1 MDKNTVIQGLWV
13 GRSLSVM
20 EQMSISSFIKHG
32 HEYHLYVY
40 DDDIEGLPKGVSL
53 KDADQI
59 LSRSRTPRQ
68 KEQISSGFSDMFRYR
83 LLLEKGGY
91 WVDTDVVCLRPF
103 DFEFE
108 YVFGRNRTRDQSKPI
123 ASAVIK
129 APVGCELME
138 FCCDRSLEL
147 EKDLD
152 KLKWAEVGPRLLSEA
167 VKNFGLTQYALPCK
181 TFSPIDWWTWQ
192 DLISGKLVTRIKTS
206 VILRKGVYAVH
217 LWNEI
222 WRRENLDKD
231 ATYHPRCLY
240 ERLKR
245 MYI

>member
-1 MDKNTVIQGLWV
+1 MDRNTAIQGLWV
-13 GRSLSVM
+13 GPSLSVM
-20 EQMSISSFIKHG
+20 EQMSILSFIKHG

-40 DDDIEGLPKGVSL
+40 DEDIEGIPKGATL

-59 LSRSRTPRQ
+59 LPRSRIPGHR
-68 KEQISSGFSDMFRYR
+68 EQISSGFSDIFRYR

-103 DFEFE
+103 AFGSD
-108 YVFGRNRTRDQSKPI
+108 YVFGQNRTRDPSKSI

-129 APVGCELME
+129 APVGCELIKS
-138 FCCDRSLEL
+138 CYDRSLEL

-152 KLKWAEVGPRLLSEA
+152 KLKWAEVGPTLLTQA
-167 VKNFGLTQYALPCK
+167 VKKCGLTEYALPCR
-181 TFSPIDWWTWQ
+181 TFSPIDWWNWG
-192 DLISGKLVTRIKTS
+192 DFISGRLVTRIKTS
-206 VILRKGVYAVH
+206 VMLRKGVYAVH

-222 WRRENLDKD
+222 WRREKLDKN

-240 ERLKR
+240 EKFKR
-245 MYI
+245 MYL